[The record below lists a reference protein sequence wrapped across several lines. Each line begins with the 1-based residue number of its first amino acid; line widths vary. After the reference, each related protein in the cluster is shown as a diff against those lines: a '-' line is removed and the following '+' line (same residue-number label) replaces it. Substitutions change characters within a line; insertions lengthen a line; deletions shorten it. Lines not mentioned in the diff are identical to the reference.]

1 MCQVTKIMNRS
12 NFSPS
17 QPFVSGTK
25 HLLAGIKY
33 YLKDKTIVS
42 SVLPRDT
49 KGSIIFIP

>member
-1 MCQVTKIMNRS
+1 MCQVTKIMNGP

-17 QPFVSGTK
+17 HLFVSGTK
-25 HLLAGIKY
+25 YLLAGTKY
-33 YLKDKTIVS
+33 YLKDKIIVS